1 MDVKKTRERLLK
13 AAENS
18 IEELIKVMNKKMDP
32 EELDPEK
39 VKISA
44 SAYRLA
50 MEDAIAMMAKV
61 EELKRVFEDKS
72 LNELSGLK
80 FTTEEDSLKLGTN
93 MPGHRKPPPPPP
105 SQMIKEGEDPRPKLK
120 PEYLKDMDNKNKIK
134 QNGSSKELSKNS

>member
-18 IEELIKVMNKKMDP
+18 IDELIKVMNKKMDP

-50 MEDAIAMMAKV
+50 MEDAMAMMAKV
-61 EELKRVFEDKS
+61 EEITSLDKEDKS
-72 LNELSGLK
+72 KKQEFFGV
-80 FTTEEDSLKLGTN
+80 ED
-93 MPGHRKPPPPPP
+93 R
-105 SQMIKEGEDPRPKLK
+105 IK
-120 PEYLKDMDNKNKIK
+120 
-134 QNGSSKELSKNS
+134 